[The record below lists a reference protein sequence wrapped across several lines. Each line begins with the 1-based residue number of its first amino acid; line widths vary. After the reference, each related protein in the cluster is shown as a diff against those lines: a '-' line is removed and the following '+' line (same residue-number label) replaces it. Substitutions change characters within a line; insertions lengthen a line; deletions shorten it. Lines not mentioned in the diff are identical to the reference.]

1 MKNKVDEGC
10 ILAVKAARDV
20 IGDYC
25 YGTCNE
31 ITDMFTLFAA
41 ALSAS
46 DSTIAIASNEELSRD
61 ERVSQLIEH
70 QHVMSSVEAIT
81 SWDREKTTQLI
92 AILLVFFAEA
102 RISKESAT
110 NALKK

>member
-1 MKNKVDEGC
+1 MENKVDEGC

-25 YGTCNE
+25 DGTCTE
-31 ITDMFTLFAA
+31 VTDMFTLLAA
-41 ALSAS
+41 TLSTS
-46 DSTIAIASNEELSRD
+46 DSTFAIASNEELSRD
-61 ERVSQLIEH
+61 ERVSELIEH
-70 QHVMSSVEAIT
+70 QQIMSAVEGIT